1 MACVSRSQA
10 PTLDAESAAWL
21 RALRDTGPGRE
32 AAVARLYDTLL
43 RVALR
48 ETRRRAPAWR
58 IAGPE
63 LEDVAREAAS
73 DAVLAI
79 DAKLDGFRGES
90 RFTTWVYKF
99 VMFEVS
105 SKLGRHFWREEGVR
119 LDAEGWERLPDRF
132 GLDPARR
139 SEWAELVTA
148 LRRAVDERL
157 TARQRRV
164 FVALILEGIPLD
176 ALVIELDS
184 NRNAIYKTLFDARRK
199 LRAALVAEGHLEAHP

>member
-1 MACVSRSQA
+1 VTRSQA
-10 PTLDAESAAWL
+10 PPLDAESAAWL
-21 RALRDTGPGRE
+21 RALRASGAQRE
-32 AAVARLYDTLL
+32 AALGRLYDTLL
-43 RVALR
+43 RVATR
-48 ETRRRAPAWR
+48 EAHRRAPRWR
-58 IAGPE
+58 IAGTE

-73 DAVLAI
+73 DAMLAI

-90 RFTTWVYKF
+90 RFTTWAHTF

-119 LDAEGWERLPDRF
+119 LDTEAWERLPDRF

-139 SEWAELVTA
+139 SEWAELVAA

-157 TARQRRV
+157 TEHQRRV
-164 FVALILEGIPLD
+164 FVALALEGIPLD

-184 NRNAIYKTLFDARRK
+184 NRNAIYKALFDARRK
-199 LRAALVAEGHLEAHP
+199 LRAALVAEGHLEGRR